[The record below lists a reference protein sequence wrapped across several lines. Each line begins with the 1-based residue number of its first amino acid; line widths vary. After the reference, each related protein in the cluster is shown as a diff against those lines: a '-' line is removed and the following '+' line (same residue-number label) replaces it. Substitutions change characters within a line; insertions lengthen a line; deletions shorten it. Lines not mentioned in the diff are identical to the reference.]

1 MAKLFDFTPLEE
13 LEILESGEYYKEG
26 VRYSTQNLGNDLVMV
41 WADIDGVRQRNS
53 IAIQPS
59 KIQDRIIQYQLKEE
73 ALDKQVQIRMSS
85 RLFNDLQ
92 KLAAKEPEISGVA
105 EFIRI
110 LCQKEVDK
118 QKEVG
123 N

>member
-13 LEILESGEYYKEG
+13 LEILEAGEYHKDG

-92 KLAAKEPEISGVA
+92 ELAAKEPEISGVA

>member
-13 LEILESGEYYKEG
+13 LEILEKGEYEKDG
-26 VRYSTQNLGNDLVMV
+26 VHYTTQNLGDDLVMV
-41 WADIDGVRQRNS
+41 WADINGVRQRNS
-53 IAIQPS
+53 IAVQPS
-59 KIQDRIIQYQLKEE
+59 KLPQRITQYKLKEE

-85 RLFNDLQ
+85 RLFNELQ
-92 KLAAKEPEISGVA
+92 SLADKAEVSGVA

-110 LCQKEVDK
+110 LCQNEVDK
-118 QKEVG
+118 EKDTV

>member
-13 LEILESGEYYKEG
+13 LEILEAGTYEKDG
-26 VRYSTQNLGNDLVMV
+26 VVYTTQNLSDDLVMI
-41 WADIDGVRQRNS
+41 WADINGVRQRNS

-59 KIQDRIIQYQLKEE
+59 KLSDRITQYKLKEE
-73 ALDKQVQIRMSS
+73 SLDKQVQIRMST

-92 KLAAKEPEISGVA
+92 TLAEKAEFSGVA
-105 EFIRI
+105 EFIRV

-118 QKEVG
+118 EKDTV